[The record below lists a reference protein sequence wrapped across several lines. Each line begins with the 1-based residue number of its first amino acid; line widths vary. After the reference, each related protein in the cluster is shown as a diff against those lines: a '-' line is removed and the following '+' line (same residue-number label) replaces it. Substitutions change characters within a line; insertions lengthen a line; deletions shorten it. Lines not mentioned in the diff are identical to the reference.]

1 MVPRGIVAFFLAL
14 SDLLTSHDS
23 NYGRKIAATV
33 HLFQELKME
42 LLEVVEGNR
51 VVPYPRVDKSVTL
64 DGDVEGW
71 AISDGAYLLQVYG
84 DDSISWYVYD
94 EGEIQRL
101 AEHSGEIRRTIVAQD
116 PLHRERFAVNV
127 TFIAHVMNV
136 ESLPNIITVYKV
148 GREWKY
154 DQLTIAL
161 PVPGFRKDPS
171 PGYPY
176 AYPYASGYN
185 GQIIFAAD
193 GGEMLWTTDREVLPR
208 PLLTLDSELPI
219 YTIPAG
225 ARPLI
230 YKGDDIY
237 WQYGD
242 GLYHANMEDGTVIRL
257 SLPSIL
263 GDVYTRSVV
272 TQPTACGEAESTL
285 IEMAVAHED
294 RISVVSIYYSCPVS
308 MAEIE
313 IKEYKSPRAF
323 DVTTLSL
330 NATTI
335 AVNTADGGY
344 TIDRETGE
352 TRDYSGNIILGTG
365 TYTTIAQSMA
375 ESGPNLAS
383 LIGFY
388 Y

>member
-1 MVPRGIVAFFLAL
+1 MGGKLR
-14 SDLLTSHDS
+14 
-23 NYGRKIAATV
+23 RTV

-42 LLEVVEGNR
+42 LLEVAEGNR
-51 VVPYPRVDKSVTL
+51 VIPYPPVDKSATL

-71 AISDGAYLLQVYG
+71 AISDDAYLLQVYG
-84 DDSISWYVYD
+84 DNSISWYVYD

-101 AEHSGEIRRTIVAQD
+101 AEHTGEIRRTIVAQD
-116 PLHRERFAVNV
+116 PLRQERFVVNV
-127 TFIAHVMNV
+127 TFTAHVMNV

-148 GREWKY
+148 GSEWKY

-171 PGYPY
+171 PGYPH

-193 GGEMLWTTDREVLPR
+193 GGEMLWTVDREVLPR
-208 PLLTLDSELPI
+208 PILTLDSELPI

-242 GLYHANMEDGTVIRL
+242 GLYHVSMEDGTIIRL
-257 SLPSIL
+257 SLPSIV
-263 GDVYTRSVV
+263 GDVYTRSLV

-294 RISVVSIYYSCPVS
+294 RISVVSVYYSCPVS

-313 IKEYKSPRAF
+313 VKEYKSSRAF

-335 AVNTADGGY
+335 AVNTKDGGY
-344 TIDRETGE
+344 TVDRDTEG
-352 TRDYSGNIILGTG
+352 TRNYDGNIILGTDTYG
-365 TYTTIAQSMA
+365 TITQYMTMNI
-375 ESGPNLAS
+375 GPNLAP
-383 LIGFY
+383 LIAIYF
-388 Y
+388 

>member
-1 MVPRGIVAFFLAL
+1 
-14 SDLLTSHDS
+14 
-23 NYGRKIAATV
+23 
-33 HLFQELKME
+33 ME
-42 LLEVVEGNR
+42 LLEVRDGNK
-51 VVPYPRVDKSVTL
+51 VIPRPLTGKDFTL

-71 AISDGAYLLQVYG
+71 AIGNGAYLLQVYL
-84 DDSISWYVYD
+84 DDGVSWYVYD
-94 EGEIQRL
+94 EEEEGKELQHL
-101 AEHSGEIRRTIVAQD
+101 ATHTGDTIAVISAQD
-116 PLHRERFAVNV
+116 PLRRERFSVSI
-127 TFIAHVMNV
+127 TFIGHVMNV
-136 ESLPNIITVYKV
+136 ESLPNIITLYKV
-148 GREWKY
+148 GRDWKY
-154 DQLTIAL
+154 DRLIIAL

-171 PGYPY
+171 PNYPH
-176 AYPYASGYN
+176 AFPYASGYN
-185 GQIIFAAD
+185 AQIIFAAD
-193 GGEMLWTTDREVLPR
+193 GNEMLWTTDREVLPR
-208 PLLTLDSELPI
+208 PVLALDSELPI

-225 ARPLI
+225 ARPII
-230 YKGDDIY
+230 YKGVDIY
-237 WQYGD
+237 WQYDD
-242 GLYHANMEDGTVIRL
+242 GIYQANMEDKTVTRL
-257 SLPSIL
+257 ALPSVI
-263 GDVYTRSVV
+263 GDVYVRSLV
-272 TQPTACGEAESTL
+272 TEPTECGEAESTL

-365 TYTTIAQSMA
+365 TYTTIVQSMA
-375 ESGPNLAS
+375 ETVGPSVAS
-383 LIGFY
+383 LIGVY